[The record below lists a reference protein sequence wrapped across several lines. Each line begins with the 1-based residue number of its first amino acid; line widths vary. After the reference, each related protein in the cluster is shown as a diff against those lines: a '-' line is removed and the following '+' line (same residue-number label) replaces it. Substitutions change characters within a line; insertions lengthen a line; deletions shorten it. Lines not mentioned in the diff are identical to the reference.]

1 MPQIEGARYRTGPNA
16 GVAGDTIGY
25 GPYVYSSTVNGGT
38 PGTAFMAGTAQP
50 GAICCAP
57 LANAGATPKLFV
69 NTGTA
74 LAAPSWT
81 VVGSQS

>member
-1 MPQIEGARYRTGPNA
+1 MPVIEGARYRTGAAA
-16 GVAGDTIGY
+16 GVAGDTTGY
-25 GPYVYSSTVNGGT
+25 GPYVYDSTVNGGT
-38 PGTAFMAGTAQP
+38 PGTAFQAGTAQP

-57 LANAGATPKLFV
+57 KAADGATPKLFV

-74 LAAPSWT
+74 LASPSWT